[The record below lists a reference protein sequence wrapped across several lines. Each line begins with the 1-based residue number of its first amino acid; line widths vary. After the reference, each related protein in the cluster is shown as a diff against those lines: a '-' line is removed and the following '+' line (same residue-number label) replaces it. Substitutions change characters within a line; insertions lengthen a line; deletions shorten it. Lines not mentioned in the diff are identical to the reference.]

1 MIQTKLTHCGGDQ
14 LLCMSYL
21 SSSLSSDGV
30 NNTKVICRSCLE
42 LPLNVLQTTEYHNK
56 QISNKSVALGFLDV
70 VCQISL

>member
-1 MIQTKLTHCGGDQ
+1 MHVIPIFLNLFGWC
-14 LLCMSYL
+14 
-21 SSSLSSDGV
+21 
-30 NNTKVICRSCLE
+30 NNTRVICRLCLE